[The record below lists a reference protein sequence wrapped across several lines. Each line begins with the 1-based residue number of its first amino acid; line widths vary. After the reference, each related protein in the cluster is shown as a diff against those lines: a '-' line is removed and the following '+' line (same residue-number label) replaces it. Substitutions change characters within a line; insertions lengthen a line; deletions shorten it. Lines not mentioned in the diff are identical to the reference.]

1 MNLFTEQNRLMENKF
16 RVIKEEREWRRDKL
30 GILDKQVQ
38 TTAYKIGKK
47 KKNKIILC
55 KKIGK
60 QQDLIV

>member
-1 MNLFTEQNRLMENKF
+1 MENKF